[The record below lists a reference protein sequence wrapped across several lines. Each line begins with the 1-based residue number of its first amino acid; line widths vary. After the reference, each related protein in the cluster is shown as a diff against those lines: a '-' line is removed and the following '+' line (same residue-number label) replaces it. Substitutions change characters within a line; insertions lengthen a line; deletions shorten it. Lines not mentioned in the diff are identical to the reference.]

1 MIEKVIKDIWILLFV
16 FLLVVALTLGAAT
29 FSFKLMNE
37 SSTLTFCAGGIMLIM
52 TIFTFAYWTYVIG
65 NQVVAVLKE
74 KKLVKKSKKQKK

>member
-37 SSTLTFCAGGIMLIM
+37 SSTLTFCAGGIM
-52 TIFTFAYWTYVIG
+52 
-65 NQVVAVLKE
+65 
-74 KKLVKKSKKQKK
+74 